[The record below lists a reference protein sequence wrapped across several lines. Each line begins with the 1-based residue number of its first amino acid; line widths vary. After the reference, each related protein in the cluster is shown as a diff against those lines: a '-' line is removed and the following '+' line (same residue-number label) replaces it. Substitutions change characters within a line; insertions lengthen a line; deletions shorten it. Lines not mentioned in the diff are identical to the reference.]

1 MLILSRCGSSCAAWA
16 AKHTPFGQRCPLF
29 ADALRLHSTFA
40 AHADDFDPFRACV
53 GNLILAGGYLHHKR
67 VFGPVLAF
75 TGRLLQT
82 RGVVLPIV
90 SESLHLAAE
99 LEDGSIVIGQH
110 HF

>member
-1 MLILSRCGSSCAAWA
+1 MPA
-16 AKHTPFGQRCPLF
+16 
-29 ADALRLHSTFA
+29 
-40 AHADDFDPFRACV
+40 DFDPFRACV

-75 TGRLLQT
+75 LSRLLQT

-99 LEDGSIVIGQH
+99 LEDGSIVVGQH
-110 HF
+110 HFKNRAARCGGYF